1 MSLPVAICC
10 HVYLKSWDVIGCLS
24 DHTAFGLMLYVMVC
38 LPFTMETVGGL
49 AIRMLG
55 TFCQLPLTFSYSK
68 TRGIVCSIIAH
79 VPQDDPAQLA
89 IQSAQS
95 ISCSA
100 PMTSVPLPL
109 EGTGVAFVVDE
120 VAPPPLLFEP
130 LELPHAASTM
140 ARTATEAT
148 RTVRVRITRD
158 LPVSRD
164 QDRDFSLIQ
173 WGASADAEPQ
183 QHCGETEDDR
193 RDDRDPVQVALDRG
207 RSGHRAAQGPP
218 AEHVGESATTA
229 CVQQD
234 QEDEARRHG
243 DVEDQ
248 NDSGHAGVSS
258 DEAPGIYPCG
268 EVNQSRRGRFLSP
281 FTRDIG

>member
-10 HVYLKSWDVIGCLS
+10 QVYLKSSEVIGCLS
-24 DHTAFGLMLYVMVC
+24 DHTAFGLMLYVTVC
-38 LPFTMETVGGL
+38 LPLTVVTVGGL
-49 AIRMLG
+49 AIWMLG
-55 TFCQLPLTFSYSK
+55 TFCQVPFTFSYSNA
-68 TRGIVCSIIAH
+68 RGIVCSIIAH

-109 EGTGVAFVVDE
+109 DGTGVAFVVVD
-120 VAPPPLLFEP
+120 VAPPPLPFEP

-164 QDRDFSLIQ
+164 QDRDFNCI
-173 WGASADAEPQ
+173 GGAASADAEPQ

-207 RSGHRAAQGPP
+207 RSGHRAAQGP
-218 AEHVGESATTA
+218 ATEHVREPATA
-229 CVQQD
+229 PCVQQD
-234 QEDEARRHG
+234 QEDQGRGHG

-268 EVNQSRRGRFLSP
+268 EVNQSR
-281 FTRDIG
+281 